1 MTSAKVP
8 IPDGFIS
15 PAVEAEVDPAFHR
28 ARLAAIVESSED
40 AIVSKTLEGRIQSWN
55 ASATRIFGYR
65 PDEVIGKHIT
75 IIIPPELHQE
85 ENRILERLRR
95 GENIEHFDTVRL
107 TKDGRRIP
115 ISLTISP
122 IRDARGNIIGA
133 SKIAR
138 DVSGRKRAEQ
148 VLLESER
155 RLAAEVGALKRLHE
169 WSTRLWRSRNLE
181 EGLEEVLTAAIEL
194 LGADKGDLQLSD
206 DAGVLEIVVQ
216 RGFTQQFLNFFAKVA
231 RDDPSCCGRA
241 LRASERLII
250 EDIESDVASAPLL
263 EVYREAGFRA
273 VVSTPLLNPDGTV
286 LGMVS
291 THFRHAHRPADQE
304 LRRLDLYLRQAC
316 DFVQRSRLEGRLR
329 LNEETLRDAD
339 RRKNEFLALLAHELR
354 NPLAPIRYALAA
366 ARRQHNAEQQRWA
379 QDVVERQVTHMS
391 RLLDDLLDI
400 SRITHGT
407 LELKRTPTE
416 LSAIINNAIETA
428 RPLLEAKQHQLSIAL
443 PADTAQFNA
452 DPLRLSQVFSNLLLN
467 AAKYTGSGGRI
478 ELSATRTATELTV
491 TVRDNGIGIS
501 PAMMPRLFTLFA
513 QEQPSQ
519 HGSAPESGLGVGLA
533 LVRGLVTLHGGT
545 VEAHSAG
552 TGCGSEF
559 RVRLPAD
566 AAVLAE
572 SPPQAEVNMHE
583 STPGNS
589 LQILIVDDNRDAAD
603 SCAMLLELSGHV
615 ARTAY
620 SAQQALELGG
630 QLQPDVLLLDIGLP
644 DFNGYELARRIRASD
659 WGHNVAL
666 IAVTGWGQD
675 SDRRQALDAG
685 FDQHLTKPI
694 APEALT
700 SLLQSLRPGRRS
712 GPGTDATISR

>member
-8 IPDGFIS
+8 VTDNFVA
-15 PAVEAEVDPAFHR
+15 PAGDAELDAAFHR

-40 AIVSKTLEGRIQSWN
+40 AIVSKTLEGVIQSWN

-65 PDEVIGKHIT
+65 PEEVIGKHIT
-75 IIIPPELHQE
+75 IIIPQELHQE
-85 ENRILERLRR
+85 EYRILERLRR
-95 GENIEHFDTVRL
+95 GESIEHFDTVRL
-107 TKDGRRIP
+107 TKDGQRIP

-122 IRDARGNIIGA
+122 IRDTRGKIIGA

-138 DVSGRKRAEQ
+138 DISGRKRAEQ

-194 LGADKGDLQLSD
+194 LGADKGHLQLLN
-206 DAGVLEIVVQ
+206 GGHLEIVVQ
-216 RGFTQQFLNFFAKVA
+216 RGFTQQFLNFFTTVG
-231 RDDPSCCGRA
+231 RDDISCCARA
-241 LRASERLII
+241 LRTSERLII
-250 EDIESDVASAPLL
+250 EDIEADAGSAPLL
-263 EVYREAGFRA
+263 PVYREAGFRA
-273 VVSTPLLNPDGTV
+273 VVSTPLLNSDGTV

-316 DFVQRSRLEGRLR
+316 DFVQRSSLENRLR
-329 LNEETLRDAD
+329 QNDEALRDAD

-366 ARRQHNAEQQRWA
+366 ARRQRSAEQQRWA

-407 LELKRTPTE
+407 LELKKVPTE
-416 LSAIINNAIETA
+416 LATIIGNAIETA
-428 RPLLEAKQHQLSIAL
+428 RPLLDAKQHQLILDL
-443 PADTAQFNA
+443 PAQPVQFEA
-452 DPLRLSQVFSNLLLN
+452 DPLRLAQVFSNLLLN
-467 AAKYTGSGGRI
+467 AAKYTGSSGRI
-478 ELSATRTATELTV
+478 ELSAKRNAAELTV
-491 TVRDNGIGIS
+491 KVRDNGIGIS
-501 PAMMPRLFTLFA
+501 PGMMPRLFTLFA
-513 QEQPSQ
+513 QERPSQ

-533 LVRGLVTLHGGT
+533 LVRGLVALHGGR

-552 TGCGSEF
+552 PGSGSEF
-559 RVRLPAD
+559 TVRLPAETPLP
-566 AAVLAE
+566 AQV
-572 SPPQAEVNMHE
+572 QAEVDMNE
-583 STPGNS
+583 SPAGNS
-589 LQILIVDDNRDAAD
+589 LQVLIVDDNRDAAD
-603 SCAMLLELSGHV
+603 SCAMLLELSGHA

-620 SAQQALELGG
+620 CAQQALELGG
-630 QLQPDVLLLDIGLP
+630 QLHPDVLLLDIGLP
-644 DFNGYELARRIRASD
+644 DLNGYELARRIRASD
-659 WGHNVAL
+659 WGQNVAL
-666 IAVTGWGQD
+666 IAVTGWGQE
-675 SDRRQALDAG
+675 SDRKQALEAG

-700 SLLQSLRPGRRS
+700 SLLQSLRPGHRS
-712 GPGTDATISR
+712 APGTDATISR

>member
-1 MTSAKVP
+1 MTSAKAP
-8 IPDGFIS
+8 LSHSFLS
-15 PAVEAEVDPAFHR
+15 PAVDAELDPAFQR

-40 AIVSKTLEGRIQSWN
+40 AIVSKTLEGQIQSWN
-55 ASATRIFGYR
+55 ASATRIFGYL
-65 PDEVIGKHIT
+65 PEEVIGKHIT
-75 IIIPPELHQE
+75 IIIPQELHQE
-85 ENRILERLRR
+85 ENSILERLRR
-95 GENIEHFDTVRL
+95 GESIEHFDTVRV

-122 IRDARGNIIGA
+122 IRDARGNVIGA

-138 DVSGRKRAEQ
+138 DISGRKRAEQ

-155 RLAAEVGALKRLHE
+155 RLAAEVSALKRLHE

-181 EGLEEVLTAAIEL
+181 EGVEEVLTAAIEL
-194 LGADKGDLQLSD
+194 LGADKGDLQLAN
-206 DAGVLEIVVQ
+206 DAGHLEIVVQ
-216 RGFTQQFLNFFAKVA
+216 RGFSQQFLNFFASVG
-231 RDDPSCCGRA
+231 RDDISCCGRA
-241 LRASERLII
+241 LRASERLVI
-250 EDIESDVASAPLL
+250 EDIETDAVSAPLL
-263 EVYREAGFRA
+263 EIYREGGFRA

-286 LGMVS
+286 LGMLS
-291 THFRHAHRPADQE
+291 THFRRAHRPADQE

-316 DFVQRSRLEGRLR
+316 DFIQRSRLENRLR
-329 LNEETLRDAD
+329 QNEETLRDAD

-366 ARRQHNAEQQRWA
+366 ARQQRSAAQQRWA
-379 QDVVERQVTHMS
+379 QDVVDRQVAHMS

-416 LSAIINNAIETA
+416 LATIISSAIETA
-428 RPLLEAKQHQLSIAL
+428 RPLLDAKQHRLTLDL
-443 PADTAQFNA
+443 PAQSVQFEA

-467 AAKYTGSGGRI
+467 AAKYTRSGGRI
-478 ELSATRTATELTV
+478 ELSATRNAAQLTV

-513 QEQPSQ
+513 QERPSQ

-552 TGCGSEF
+552 TGSGSEF
-559 RVRLPAD
+559 TVRLPAG
-566 AAVLAE
+566 APVQAQ
-572 SPPQAEVNMHE
+572 SQPRAEVDMHE
-583 STPGNS
+583 STPANS
-589 LQILIVDDNRDAAD
+589 LQVLVVDDNRDAAD
-603 SCAMLLELSGHV
+603 SCAMLLELSGHE

-620 SAQQALELGG
+620 CAQEALELGG
-630 QLQPDVLLLDIGLP
+630 QLHPDVLLLDIGLP
-644 DFNGYELARRIRASD
+644 DLNGYELARRIRASD
-659 WGHNVAL
+659 WGQDVAL

-675 SDRRQALDAG
+675 SDRRQALEAG

-700 SLLQSLRPGRRS
+700 SLLQSLRPRQRS
-712 GPGTDATISR
+712 GPGTDATISP